1 MAAKK
6 ETYSEAMKRLEEIV
20 ACIESNELDIDQL
33 GEYLQEAQ
41 KLIKFCKNKLY
52 KADAEIKKILEEE
65 SDAQA

>member
-20 ACIESNELDIDQL
+20 ARIESNELDIDQL
-33 GEYLQEAQ
+33 GEYLQETQ

>member
-20 ACIESNELDIDQL
+20 ARIESNELDIDQL
-33 GEYLQEAQ
+33 GEYLQQ
-41 KLIKFCKNKLY
+41 PQTLINVCTTNLY
-52 KADAEIKKILEEE
+52 KPAAETNQILEEE